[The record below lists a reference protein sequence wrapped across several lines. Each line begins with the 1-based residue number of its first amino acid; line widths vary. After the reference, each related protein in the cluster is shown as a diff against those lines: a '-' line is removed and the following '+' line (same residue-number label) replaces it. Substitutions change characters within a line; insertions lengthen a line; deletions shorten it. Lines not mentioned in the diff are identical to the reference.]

1 MRFLL
6 DSMRKRGMRT
16 KSTLLSLF
24 VALSII
30 SVIPSIHAEPSVEI
44 ILEKTTYTY
53 CEKLFYTIEV
63 SEIIE
68 EFAIIHIRDESGKGS
83 SAIPIQI
90 TELQTPVP
98 SLIPFEK
105 EIFPLG
111 KYFIDV
117 QYSGVQV
124 TAEFNLIDSDSIC
137 IPELIKPI
145 MANWLSGN
153 ISDGFLMDAFEKYV
167 DKKLVNIPIE
177 INENNVYDVTIPD
190 WVKNVGY
197 WWIGEAISDKDL
209 GNTLNYLMDKK
220 IISFSSESSEEI

>member
-1 MRFLL
+1 
-6 DSMRKRGMRT
+6 MRT

-124 TAEFNLIDSDSIC
+124 TSEFNLIDSDSIC

-197 WWIGEAISDKDL
+197 WWIGEAISDEDL

-220 IISFSSESSEEI
+220 IISFSAESIEEI